1 MELFSRSLHKIQP
14 VHLDRSPVDNSP
26 VSLEPYAQP
35 QYYAAVVINT
45 FLGNSAS
52 RSRIT
57 EISFGS
63 SNSTSTNSTSTNST
77 NSTQPTAA
85 RYVSGYAA
93 YENGLLSRAVFINL
107 RPYLSST
114 TAPRGSFNLDITV
127 PTSGGYG
134 SLPVPSSYCVRRLK
148 IGYADDTKGL
158 EFAGI
163 SYETS
168 DGLPSGRDTFEC
180 ASYGTPVEI
189 SDTEAVLVTY
199 RF

>member
-1 MELFSRSLHKIQP
+1 M
-14 VHLDRSPVDNSP
+14 HLDRSPVDNSP
-26 VSLEPYAQP
+26 ASLEPYAQP

-63 SNSTSTNSTSTNST
+63 SNSPSNPTSNSTSTNST
-77 NSTQPTAA
+77 GSEQPTAGQ
-85 RYVSGYAA
+85 YVSGYAA
-93 YENGLLSRAVFINL
+93 YEGGLLQRAVFINL

-114 TAPRGSFNLDITV
+114 TAPRGSFNLDITI

-148 IGYADDTKGL
+148 IGYADDTEGL
-158 EFAGI
+158 EFGGI

-180 ASYGTPVEI
+180 ASYGTPIEI